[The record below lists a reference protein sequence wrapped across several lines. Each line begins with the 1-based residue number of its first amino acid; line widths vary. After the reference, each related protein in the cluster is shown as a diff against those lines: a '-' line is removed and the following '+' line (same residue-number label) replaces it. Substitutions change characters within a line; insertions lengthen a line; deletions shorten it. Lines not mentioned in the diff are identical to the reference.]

1 MNEPPMGGQQRC
13 GLIAIVGRANV
24 GKSTLLNAIL
34 GQKLSITSRKPQTT
48 RYRLLGVHTLADT
61 QLVFVDTP
69 GWQRKPR
76 NQLNRLMNRQ
86 VRQALGDVD
95 LAVML
100 CDARGWQADDEL
112 VAAMLEES
120 GVPSVL
126 ALNKH
131 DLVGDKRRLLPVID
145 SIAKAHPAF
154 AEFFPLCARSGKGV
168 DELLAY
174 LAAQMPER
182 EHLFAADQL
191 TDRSERFL
199 CGEIIREKTM
209 RYLGD
214 ELPYRTSVILDEFV
228 DEDQL
233 TRITAT
239 VWVDRDS
246 QKSIVIGKSGALMK
260 KIASDARR
268 DIEELLGRK
277 VFLTCW
283 VKTKRGWADSAE
295 ALHSIGLDE

>member
-1 MNEPPMGGQQRC
+1 MTETTERC
-13 GLIAIVGRANV
+13 GLVAIVGRANV

-48 RYRLLGVHTLADT
+48 RYRILGVHTAGET

-69 GWQRKPR
+69 GWQRAPR
-76 NQLNRLMNRQ
+76 NQMNRLMNRQ

-112 VAAMLEES
+112 VATMLTEAA
-120 GVPSVL
+120 VPSALV
-126 ALNKH
+126 LNKH
-131 DLVGDKRRLLPVID
+131 DLVRDKRRLLPVID
-145 SIAKAHPAF
+145 DIARSHPVF
-154 AEFFPLCARSGKGV
+154 REYFPLCARSGQGV
-168 DELLAY
+168 DALLAW
-174 LAAQMPER
+174 LGTQLPAR
-182 EHLFAADQL
+182 EHMFPPDQL

-199 CGEIIREKTM
+199 SAEIIREKTM

-214 ELPYRTSVILDEFV
+214 ELPYRTSVIIEEFV
-228 DEDQL
+228 DEDRL

-268 DIEELLGRK
+268 DLETLLGRK

-295 ALHSIGLDE
+295 ALHSIGLDD